1 MDNKT
6 IIESYKEHTFELER
20 YDIKYVEISPDNF
33 DFDTY
38 ERGENYYQYFDK
50 AFISYEDL
58 IFYLKDNCFHKTD
71 EEILDSFVSD
81 DEGKF
86 INELAEKRDPE
97 YYNSDNF
104 DFDTYERDN
113 AIYTGEF
120 EKIPCIETGKFL
132 IFRR

>member
-1 MDNKT
+1 MDKKT
-6 IIESYKEHTFELER
+6 IIESYKEHTFDLER
-20 YDIKYVEISPDNF
+20 YDIKYVEIG
-33 DFDTY
+33 
-38 ERGENYYQYFDK
+38 GENYYQYFDK
-50 AFISYEDL
+50 DFISYEDL

-104 DFDTYERDN
+104 DFDIYERDN

>member
-20 YDIKYVEISPDNF
+20 YDIKYVEI
-33 DFDTY
+33 
-38 ERGENYYQYFDK
+38 G
-50 AFISYEDL
+50 
-58 IFYLKDNCFHKTD
+58 
-71 EEILDSFVSD
+71 
-81 DEGKF
+81 
-86 INELAEKRDPE
+86 
-97 YYNSDNF
+97 SDNF

>member
-1 MDNKT
+1 MDKKT
-6 IIESYKEHTFELER
+6 IIESYKEHTFDQSR
-20 YDIKYVEISPDNF
+20 YNIKIVEIG
-33 DFDTY
+33 
-38 ERGENYYQYFDK
+38 GENYYQYFDK
-50 AFISYEDL
+50 DFINPEDL

-71 EEILDSFVSD
+71 KEILDSFVSD